1 MPFPTIGPIEGVIF
15 DFHATLVDQ
24 GDGATWLRLGWAGAG
39 RPGTPEQHL
48 GAERAKAL
56 AVRLDRV
63 WEDAREVD
71 PTSRRDTSAQAHQD
85 VFRTVMAD
93 APDADDAVVE
103 ALYAG
108 VTDLWTPYLDTC
120 PTLEALRTKGI
131 RTALISNIGMD
142 IRPVLARGGISDL
155 LDAVVLSYEVGAVK
169 PEPQIFIHA
178 LAAIGVPPE
187 RALMVGDSWRDDG
200 GAAALGCRV
209 LILPRTSGD
218 LHGLDQVL
226 RLVG

>member
-24 GDGATWLRLGWAGAG
+24 GDGATWLTLGWATAG
-39 RPGTPEQHL
+39 RPGTPERHL
-48 GAERAKAL
+48 GTQRAAAL
-56 AVRLDRV
+56 AARLDRV
-63 WEDAREVD
+63 WEDARGVD
-71 PTSRRDTSAQAHQD
+71 PTSRRDTSAQAHHD
-85 VFRTVMAD
+85 VFRAVLDD
-93 APDADDAVVE
+93 APDADDDLLE

-108 VTDLWTPYLDTC
+108 VTDLWMPYLDTR

-142 IRPVLARGGISDL
+142 IRPVLARGGISHL
-155 LDAVVLSYEVGAVK
+155 MDAVVLSYEVGHVK
-169 PEPQIFIHA
+169 PEPEIFAYA
-178 LAAIGVPPE
+178 LAAIEVAPE

-200 GAAALGCRV
+200 GAAALGCRT
-209 LILPRTSGD
+209 LILPRTRGD